1 MSAASVRG
9 RRARPGDR
17 TGLTRDANR
26 AVQLLEKFVLAPL
39 APFIKYWSTPKHAAR
54 VTTKVLTSEPG
65 QTGVYYDEN
74 AKPMAA
80 SAQVGDP
87 AFACRVVTE
96 IRAPLATVP
105 MNTAPTESQARRE
118 R

>member
-1 MSAASVRG
+1 M
-9 RRARPGDR
+9 
-17 TGLTRDANR
+17 TRDANR
-26 AVQLLEKFVLAPL
+26 AVQLLAKYVLAPL

-54 VTTKVLTSEPG
+54 VITKALTSEPG

-80 SAQVGDP
+80 SAQVSDP

-96 IRAPLATVP
+96 TRALLATVP
-105 MNTAPTESQARRE
+105 MDTAPAESQARRE
-118 R
+118 H